1 MEFVQLKKTLQTK
14 LENAYIIYGDDN
26 YVLSKAYGL
35 IYNRL
40 NIAMPE
46 LNEYKFDGDTIDLE
60 DVTRALLTLP
70 MMSDKKMVFVNAV
83 TKPKITNIDSLVE
96 YFNMPNDSSV
106 LVINA
111 GENVKDWDKLKNIV
125 TYVDCNR
132 LKVEVLRGV
141 IVNELSKSNKQI
153 TATAIARLCD
163 YTLNDLSTISN
174 EIVKLTNYV
183 EGDVITD
190 ADVDAIVSKSFEF
203 QIYELSEALARK
215 QSDKCFEIIASLKD
229 KKDNIKLILPT
240 ISNHFRRLFYIAI
253 SDNSILELSTM
264 LGVKEYAIKKGVEQ
278 SKLFTK
284 RQLKDIVD
292 SFAELDFETKS
303 SDISLEN
310 AIDYI
315 VLKILNL

>member
-14 LENAYIIYGDDN
+14 LENAYIIHGDDN

-35 IYNRL
+35 ILNRL
-40 NIAMPE
+40 NITMPE

-70 MMSDKKMVFVNAV
+70 MMSDKKMVYVNAV
-83 TKPKITNIDSLVE
+83 HKPKINNIDSLIE

-132 LKVEVLRGV
+132 LKVDVLKGV
-141 IVNELSKSNKQI
+141 IVNELAKVNKQI
-153 TATAIARLCD
+153 TGAAIAKLCD

-174 EIVKLTNYV
+174 EIVKLSNYV
-183 EGDVITD
+183 EGNIVSDT
-190 ADVDAIVSKSFEF
+190 DVDAIVTKSFEF

-215 QSDKCFEIIASLKD
+215 QSDRCFEIIASLKD

-253 SDNSILELSTM
+253 SDNSILELATM
-264 LGVKEYAIKKGVEQ
+264 LGVKEYAVKKGVEQ

-303 SDISLEN
+303 SDISLDN

>member
-14 LENAYIIYGDDN
+14 LGNAYIIYGDDN
-26 YVLSKAYGL
+26 YVLAKAYGL
-35 IYNRL
+35 ILNRL
-40 NIAMPE
+40 NITMPE
-46 LNEYKFDGDTIDLE
+46 LNEYKFDSDTIDLE

-70 MMSDKKMVFVNAV
+70 MMSDKKMVYVNAV
-83 TKPKITNIDSLVE
+83 HKPKIINIDKLLD
-96 YFNMPNDSSV
+96 YFDMPNDSSV

-111 GENVKDWDKLKNIV
+111 GENVKDWDKLKNV
-125 TYVDCNR
+125 VEYVDCSR
-132 LKVEVLRGV
+132 LKIDVLKSV
-141 IVNELSKSNKQI
+141 IVNEFAKANKQI
-153 TATAIARLCD
+153 TGTAIAKLCD

-174 EIVKLTNYV
+174 EIIKLSNYV
-183 EGDVITD
+183 EGSVVNDS
-190 ADVDAIVSKSFEF
+190 DVDAIVTKSFEF

-215 QSDKCFEIIASLKD
+215 QSDRCFEIISSLKD

-240 ISNHFRRLFYIAI
+240 ISNHFRRLFYIVI
-253 SDNSILELSTM
+253 SDNSILELATM
-264 LGVKEYAIKKGVEQ
+264 LGVKEYAVKKGIEQ

-284 RQLKDIVD
+284 RQLKEIVD

-303 SDISLEN
+303 SEISLDN